1 MCNFFF
7 YKSCN
12 LSAGCVKNDISTS
25 PVKVCVCEFL
35 SGWSHYFNAFCVYCN
50 NINVLMH
57 FFSDQSGQLSLNQSC
72 VTLGKEVIIGS
83 RGTIGNEEAF
93 KLYFVH
99 FPVEELAVIDF

>member
-1 MCNFFF
+1 
-7 YKSCN
+7 
-12 LSAGCVKNDISTS
+12 
-25 PVKVCVCEFL
+25 
-35 SGWSHYFNAFCVYCN
+35 
-50 NINVLMH
+50 MH

-83 RGTIGNEEAF
+83 RGAIGNEEAF